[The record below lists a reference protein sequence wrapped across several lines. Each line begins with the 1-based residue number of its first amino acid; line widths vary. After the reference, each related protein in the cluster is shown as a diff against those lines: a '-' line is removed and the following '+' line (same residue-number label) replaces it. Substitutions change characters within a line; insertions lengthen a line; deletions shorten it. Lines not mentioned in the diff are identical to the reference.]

1 VQEIKNS
8 TSCYLVL
15 GNINSKKAVQP
26 TQFFALYSKQNFQ
39 ENIIV
44 VMHEGTCFLD
54 APTRVE
60 WAVSLEKYMRSCIM

>member
-1 VQEIKNS
+1 MQEIKNS

-39 ENIIV
+39 EK
-44 VMHEGTCFLD
+44 HHCGD
-54 APTRVE
+54 A
-60 WAVSLEKYMRSCIM
+60 